1 MRVPPTSVVYPVFYR
16 VLTSRVFWLLVVL
29 GLCTAWFVDFE
40 VRQAYWQT
48 RLIVPYAQSLT
59 YEVVDHKASL
69 VLYPQE
75 GPFDQRLG
83 YVRLPQFLSSLQ
95 KQGMVIDR
103 QAEFS
108 DPLGRYVLKG
118 FNPPYIEKHQ
128 GGLRLRDCRQDGFYQ
143 YTYPERIYPSL
154 DDVPT
159 SVLNSL
165 LYIEDRELMQPDS
178 PTQNPVI
185 NWTRLAKAVLLKAGE
200 AVDLNVPTIGGSTLA
215 TQIEKYRHSEDG
227 ITGSSVD
234 KFKQMVSATV
244 RAYQQGAD
252 TLDTRRQLALAYLNT
267 VPLAAAPG
275 FGEVNS
281 LGDGL
286 FVWMGTDFDE
296 VNTLLKAP
304 PGEGLKLKR
313 QGELMR
319 QVVALMIAH
328 RRPSYYLYQDR
339 EGLNNLTSSYLR
351 LIGKEN
357 LIPQPIMWAALEAPL
372 NFRNFRQ
379 NPAVRIKNLDKGVG
393 MIRNRLTGL
402 LNTSLYDLDRMD
414 LTVQTSLDD
423 PLQKH
428 ITAYLE
434 NLSQEDVAASKGLIG
449 QYLLKPGQAASIKYS
464 FTLFE
469 RTDQGNLVRVQTDN
483 TDNLFDI
490 NEGSKLELGSTAKFR
505 VTTSYLGI
513 IAEIYDEQRNKSADE
528 LRVAWREADDNLTRW
543 VVEQLVQTPDI
554 LLPDLLEGALNRT
567 YSASTAENFFT
578 GGGMMHFNNF
588 QTKDNSRIATV
599 KEAFRDSL
607 NLPFVRMLREVISYL
622 SNRLW
627 SDFRDI
633 SQDDKDPRRQAFL
646 ASFIE
651 HESRQYLTRFWKKY
665 EDLSPAERQD
675 VFLSGIRQTPD
686 RLAAIHRYLYPNSD
700 YDTYV
705 TFMREQ
711 LPDLNLKDDR
721 LERMFNQY
729 GPGKFDLQDQ
739 GYIARVHPLELWVL
753 AYLQQH
759 AEPSLSQAIEA
770 SSNERQLI
778 YRWLFTRKAK
788 NARDTRVRIAL
799 EVEAFGE
806 LSRRWRKLGY
816 PFDHLVPSLA
826 TALGSSGDRPAALAT
841 LMGIILND
849 GVRMPTKRLTHF
861 EFASNTPYEVGVNN
875 IGVAGEQVLNPDV
888 ARAMKGLLGEVTHN
902 GTARR
907 LVGAYLDNEG
917 QPVATGGKTGTGDNR
932 MVTVNAGG
940 QRVTSRALNRTATF
954 VFYLGE
960 RHFGTLTAFVLGEDA
975 ADFKFTSALPVQVLK
990 SMAPTL
996 APWIR
1001 GEQACELPLNSEATP
1016 SLLLVDATA
1025 SRDHGPN

>member
-1 MRVPPTSVVYPVFYR
+1 MRLLQPRQRIFVLYR
-16 VLTSRVFWLLVVL
+16 VVTSRVFWLLVVL
-29 GLCTAWFVDFE
+29 GLCTAWFIDFE

-48 RLIVPYAQSLT
+48 RLIVPYAESLT
-59 YEVVDHKASL
+59 YEVVDGKASL
-69 VLYPQE
+69 ALYPQQ

-83 YVRLPQFLSSLQ
+83 YARLPQFLSTLQ

-128 GGLRLRDCRQDGFYQ
+128 GGLRIQDCRAEEFYH
-143 YTYPERIYPSL
+143 YAYPERIYSTL
-154 DDVPT
+154 DDVPNA
-159 SVLNSL
+159 VLNAL

-178 PTQNPVI
+178 PSQNPVI
-185 NWTRLAKAVLLKAGE
+185 NWTRLAKAVILKAGE

-244 RAYQQGAD
+244 RAYQQGSD
-252 TLDTRRQLALAYLNT
+252 TLDVRKQLALAYLNT

-296 VNTLLKAP
+296 INTLLKAP
-304 PGEGLKLKR
+304 PGEGVKLKR

-351 LIGKEN
+351 LIGKEK
-357 LIPQPIMWAALEAPL
+357 LIPEALMWAALEAPL
-372 NFRNFRQ
+372 TFRNFRQ

-402 LNTSLYDLDRMD
+402 LGTSLYDLDRMD

-434 NLSQEDVAASKGLIG
+434 NLSQEEVAASKGLVG

-505 VTTSYLGI
+505 VTTSYLAI
-513 IAEIYDEQRNKSADE
+513 IAEIYEAQRGKSPEALHE
-528 LRVAWREADDNLTRW
+528 AWREADDNLTRW
-543 VVEQLVQTPDI
+543 VVDELVRTPEI
-554 LLPDLLEGALNRT
+554 TLPDLLEGALNRR

-578 GGGMMHFNNF
+578 GGGVMHFSNF
-588 QTKDNSRIATV
+588 QTKDNARIATV

-607 NLPFVRMLREVISYL
+607 NLPFVRMLRDMISYL

-627 SDFRDI
+627 DDFRDI
-633 SQDDKDPRRQAFL
+633 ARDDKDPRRQAFL

-651 HESRQYLTRFWKKY
+651 QESRQFLTRFWKKY
-665 EDLSPAERQD
+665 VNLQPQDRQE

-686 RLAAIHRYLYPNSD
+686 RLAAIHRYLYPASD
-700 YDTYV
+700 YDAFV
-705 TFMREQ
+705 AFMQEQ
-711 LPDLNLKDDR
+711 MPDHTLRDDR
-721 LERMFNQY
+721 LERMYNQY

-759 AEPSLSQAIEA
+759 SEPDLKHAIEISA
-770 SSNERQLI
+770 NERQLI

-788 NARDTRVRIAL
+788 NARDKRVRIAL

-806 LSRRWRKLGY
+806 LSRRWRQLGY

-841 LMGIILND
+841 LMGIVLND
-849 GVRMPTKRLTHF
+849 GVRMPTKRLTQLQ
-861 EFASNTPYEVGVNN
+861 FAANTPYEVDISNKGP
-875 IGVAGEQVLNPDV
+875 GGEQVLKPEV
-888 ARAMKGLLGEVTHN
+888 AQAMRGLLSEVTHN

-907 LVGAYLDNEG
+907 LVGAYLDSEG

-932 MVTVNAGG
+932 MVTVNGAG
-940 QRVTSRALNRTATF
+940 QRITSRALNRTATF

-996 APWIR
+996 APWVQGSQR
-1001 GEQACELPLNSEATP
+1001 CDLPLSSDSAAP
-1016 SLLLVDATA
+1016 LLLVEATA
-1025 SRDHGPN
+1025 SSDHGAH